1 MIRTNVPNK
10 HEVIDGHTVIKKKPP
25 VKAFSFCVLSMLEDQ
40 KLCPF
45 RTLARIIIIKMP
57 PAN

>member
-10 HEVIDGHTVIKKKPP
+10 HEVIDGHTVIKKK
-25 VKAFSFCVLSMLEDQ
+25 KTTGKSLFCVLPMLEDQ